1 MKPNCLNMASK
12 FYTICDK
19 KIEEECQALLYEFKE
34 ELKLFLSLF
43 MDFMEYCAGAIED
56 LWVLAT
62 RLLTITKYVTY
73 KHAGMINSHY
83 YINLQCLPRYSLLST
98 ADDRGSEGRNYL

>member
-1 MKPNCLNMASK
+1 MASK

-73 KHAGMINSHY
+73 RKYSGMINTHY
-83 YINLQCLPRYSLLST
+83 TILQCLPRYSLLSA
-98 ADDRGSEGRNYL
+98 ADDSGSEGRNFL